1 MCLIQQRTTCY
12 TTHSNIYLYMEY
24 PSHDESRD
32 QMDAIILIY
41 IYIYIRVY
49 TRFGQQRSIGG
60 IRKYFRKSHQKSH
73 ASTNP
78 PYYYHNY
85 DDISINI
92 SVRTCLRA
100 THSFDQMHGYAQCK
114 YIHIIETIYS
124 ISMYIYSKSCW
135 TETSNCYYC
144 AIECMQK
151 NTCTAYALYVCT
163 CVIIECK

>member
-1 MCLIQQRTTCY
+1 MCFIQQRTTCY
-12 TTHSNIYLYMEY
+12 TTHSNIY
-24 PSHDESRD
+24 
-32 QMDAIILIY
+32 IY
-41 IYIYIRVY
+41 IWNIHHTMNHVTKWMQLFDIYIRVY

-60 IRKYFRKSHQKSH
+60 IRKYFRKSHQKSL

-124 ISMYIYSKSCW
+124 ISIHIVSHVGLKPQ
-135 TETSNCYYC
+135 
-144 AIECMQK
+144 I
-151 NTCTAYALYVCT
+151 
-163 CVIIECK
+163 VIIVQSNACRKTHVPHMHYTFARV

>member
-1 MCLIQQRTTCY
+1 MCFIQQRTTCY

-114 YIHIIETIYS
+114 YIHIIETIFS
-124 ISMYIYSKSCW
+124 ISIYIYIVSHVGLKPQ
-135 TETSNCYYC
+135 
-144 AIECMQK
+144 I
-151 NTCTAYALYVCT
+151 
-163 CVIIECK
+163 VIIVQSNACRKTHVPHMHHTFARV